1 MRVALA
7 KTDCALV
14 DLGNIRRRRREV
26 PLLKEAR
33 LALLARELNRLAEE
47 GGDL

>member
-14 DLGNIRRRRREV
+14 DLGNVRRRRGEV
-26 PLLKEAR
+26 SLVKEAR
-33 LALLARELNRLAEE
+33 LDLLAKELNRLAEE